1 MRLEGNIVVVDE
13 AHNLVDAVNNVH
25 SALVSAQQLAT
36 AQSALDNYFQ
46 RFRSVLAPG
55 VLIFKFAPCVHILH
69 VITWLM
75 PPLIQCTG
83 IIGCGCAGNSKHIQ
97 TLICL
102 ASTLQRSWDEPA
114 APAGPTVHTVND
126 FLFSTELDNMNFFRL
141 IR

>member
-55 VLIFKFAPCVHILH
+55 VFHAKVPTLCRRS
-69 VITWLM
+69 TW
-75 PPLIQCTG
+75 CDT
-83 IIGCGCAGNSKHIQ
+83 
-97 TLICL
+97 TLD
-102 ASTLQRSWDEPA
+102 AE
-114 APAGPTVHTVND
+114 
-126 FLFSTELDNMNFFRL
+126 
-141 IR
+141 